1 MSHRSVC
8 APYCDAW
15 LTRLW
20 CSPRRRPAA
29 LRAIPAA
36 AAAAGLRQADLAEAV
51 GRSQQWVS
59 ALDGGRSDPCL
70 GDVMAALCALGVIVA
85 VRAANTQG
93 DATQSD
99 RARG

>member
-1 MSHRSVC
+1 MQS
-8 APYCDAW
+8 
-15 LTRLW
+15 L
-20 CSPRRRPAA
+20 RRR
-29 LRAIPAA
+29 RRR
-36 AAAAGLRQADLAEAV
+36 GWRQADLAEAV

-85 VRAANTQG
+85 VRSANTQG

>member
-1 MSHRSVC
+1 MRGSGGCGARHAGGLRRCVQS
-8 APYCDAW
+8 
-15 LTRLW
+15 L
-20 CSPRRRPAA
+20 RRR
-29 LRAIPAA
+29 R
-36 AAAAGLRQADLAEAV
+36 GWRQADLAEAV

-85 VRAANTQG
+85 VRSANTQG